1 MCFNLPG
8 RSCSRRYV
16 PGTRTAHKPR
26 FFLSSFVCVFLAL
39 QPHRAH
45 SVVWLQIV
53 RRKLYSVSYSHRYSE
68 NYSERYSEIYS
79 ERYSESYS
87 ERHSEINRESYS

>member
-16 PGTRTAHKPR
+16 PGTRTAHKSR
-26 FFLSSFVCVFLAL
+26 FFVVCLRFLAL

-53 RRKLYSVSYSHRYSE
+53 RRKLYSVPYSQRYSE